1 MSEGA
6 QFRELIFIRPILKE
20 KMWGGTRISE
30 FGIAFSSSHVGECW
44 AVSAHPCGDCTAV
57 SSQLGEQKLSELW
70 KNHHE
75 LFGAEKSGPFP
86 LMVKIIDAAQD
97 LSLQVH
103 PDDEYAGIHENGSLG
118 KTECWY
124 VLDAKKDASLIIG
137 HNASSKAE
145 ARKLIEEKKWAEFIR
160 EVPVRKGDF
169 FFIEPGTVHAIK
181 NGILVLETQ
190 QSSDV
195 TYRLYDYGRLCDGK
209 PRELHI
215 QQSLDVISAPF
226 KDYAPPMLGL
236 ETVNRSMKKLAGCTF
251 FTVWKAD
258 ICGAETVVQD
268 QNYMIVTVIEGSGF
282 ADEQKIAKGS
292 SFIIPSAYGSVRFSG
307 TMQLIISSS

>member
-1 MSEGA
+1 M
-6 QFRELIFIRPILKE
+6 K
-20 KMWGGTRISE
+20 
-30 FGIAFSSSHVGECW
+30 
-44 AVSAHPCGDCTAV
+44 
-57 SSQLGEQKLSELW
+57 KLSAIRSEKIWGYEDWIASTHPGGQQPEL
-70 KNHHE
+70 
-75 LFGAEKSGPFP
+75 LALAGGDYP
-86 LMVKIIDAAQD
+86 LLVKVIQADET
-97 LSLQVH
+97 LSVQVH
-103 PDDEYAGIHENGSLG
+103 PDDEKAALYEQCRG

-124 VLDAKKDASLIIG
+124 VLAAAENAQIVCGLSGDCSAQELESAIRSNSLQ
-137 HNASSKAE
+137 SCLKRE
-145 ARKLIEEKKWAEFIR
+145 AVSA
-160 EVPVRKGDF
+160 GDF
-169 FFIEPGTVHAIK
+169 VYIPAGTVHAIC
-181 NGILVLETQ
+181 GGLRLLEIQ

-195 TYRLYDYGRLCDGK
+195 TYRLYDYDRLCDGK

-226 KDYAPPMLGL
+226 KDCAPPMLGL
-236 ETVNRSMKKLAGCTF
+236 ETVNRRLKKLAGCTF